1 MSLSVPSDESPQP
14 HREARAPYF
23 MGPRAV
29 LRDTSL
35 SGPARLLF
43 FDLDMRQG
51 TAERVRV
58 GREKLAEDLGFSV
71 ATIKRALA
79 ELVRAGLV
87 VVTYTGRTSW
97 YTVVNV
103 SRRGIGDIATAHQ
116 RANRKPRRVNSEP
129 SDGSPVTRLLSKN
142 SLSKNKATTDPPG
155 NSEPERVA
163 EPLAAAA
170 RSEEGKNSTPNPFHL
185 LTFLGSLPEHLRPE
199 STETVAT
206 AVGTALMGGWSA
218 LGLAAAV
225 TDQIPNRNAGPGLAV
240 KVLQQL
246 CVQPPAEHH
255 RAGPEW
261 CGKCD
266 PYSRALVNPDG
277 TPKRMADGRRTRFCL
292 TCSPVVKQLER
303 DGLLETYLQDEAWRS
318 GEQAQ
323 PDAAAS
329 APQEASEAGK
339 SRPEIVAEIR
349 ADLLARKSPHRTTAG
364 PLDELA
370 LAEPPEALTDPQR
383 PAEARTRAVSA

>member
-1 MSLSVPSDESPQP
+1 MSLSIPSDESPQP

-97 YTVVNV
+97 YSVVNV
-103 SRRGIGDIATAHQ
+103 SRRGIGDIAAAHQ

-129 SDGSPVTRLLSKN
+129 SGGSPVTRLLSKN
-142 SLSKNKATTDPPG
+142 SLSKNKARADAPQG
-155 NSEPERVA
+155 SEPERVA
-163 EPLAAAA
+163 EPSAAAA
-170 RSEEGKNSTPNPFHL
+170 RSEKEQNSAPNPFAL
-185 LTFLGSLPEHLRPE
+185 LSFLESLPEHLRPE
-199 STETVAT
+199 STETVAS
-206 AVGTALMGGWSA
+206 AVGMALIRGWSPF
-218 LGLAAAV
+218 GLAAAV
-225 TDQIPNRNAGPGLAV
+225 AEQIPNRNAGPGLAV
-240 KVLQQL
+240 KVLQEL
-246 CVQPPAEHH
+246 CVQPPAEHY
-255 RAGPEW
+255 RAAPEW
-261 CGKCD
+261 CGECD
-266 PYSRALVNPDG
+266 PYTRGLLYPDG
-277 TPKRMADGRRTRFCL
+277 TPRRMADGRRTLFCL
-292 TCSPVVKQLER
+292 SCSPVVQTLER
-303 DGLLETYLQDEAWRS
+303 DGLLETYLQDGAWRE

-339 SRPEIVAEIR
+339 SRSELVAGIR
-349 ADLLARKSPHRTTAG
+349 ADLRARKSPQNSRRG
-364 PLDELA
+364 PLEELA
-370 LAEPPEALTDPQR
+370 LAEPPEAMTDPQR
-383 PAEARTRAVSA
+383 PAEARAKAVSA